1 MSGVKSFV
9 IFAMT
14 AFYFPIM
21 PWCKRFDQL
30 MADVV
35 VSECVLKHR

>member
-21 PWCKRFDQL
+21 SWCKRFDQL

-35 VSECVLKHR
+35 VSECALKHR

>member
-21 PWCKRFDQL
+21 PWCKRLDQL

-35 VSECVLKHR
+35 VFECALKHR